1 MQKTTPIFLKQYLF
15 LPLSLSL
22 LLGIYGCK
30 EVTKENSADSVPIET
45 ETVEVDVETER
56 DGVIAHMKK
65 YKDALQNLS
74 TDGTMKLFS
83 EDSQVFES
91 GGTEGTYAN
100 YIEHHIGPELSHFNS
115 FTFSDYTVEAQ
126 IDLPYAFTTEIYIY
140 TLDLKPNKEKNRK
153 AQIISKKGVAT
164 SVLKKVDGSWK
175 ILKTHSSSRDYNP
188 K

>member
-1 MQKTTPIFLKQYLF
+1 MIKTTRVLKQYLF

-22 LLGIYGCK
+22 ILGFYSCREENK
-30 EVTKENSADSVPIET
+30 ETSAEALPVKE
-45 ETVEVDVETER
+45 EVIKVDLNKEKEAV
-56 DGVIAHMKK
+56 VAHMKK

-74 TDGTMKLFS
+74 TEGTLELFS

-91 GGTEGTYAN
+91 GGTEGTYAD

-115 FTFSDYTVEAQ
+115 FTFSDYT
-126 IDLPYAFTTEIYIY
+126 IDVQVDPPYAFTTETYIY

-153 AQIISKKGVAT
+153 AQVINKKGVAT

-188 K
+188 N